1 MIAFPNLK
9 GYLSFTE
16 MILKDTDLRF
26 TEMIALHFRFQIKI
40 SKKNF
45 TEMIAFPIL
54 KYNNHNTV
62 TLCGNDCISYSEV

>member
-9 GYLSFTE
+9 GYIHFTE

-26 TEMIALHFRFQIKI
+26 TEMI
-40 SKKNF
+40 
-45 TEMIAFPIL
+45 TFPIL

-62 TLCGNDCISYSEV
+62 TLCGNDCISDSQ